1 MLQRG
6 QINTTPHSFPI
17 NSTRRKRQRTRRHLN
32 ISDHARI
39 QLEASFR
46 SLVHKHAGKKRIER
60 HLRQRVET
68 VKQNGAENVA
78 VLQNRRVTRVL
89 VVLQKKLLVG
99 VVSFERILAENA
111 AEFALGSVIRENNT
125 FISFSHLLA
134 VSISSGESVS
144 ADQKRKKKKATIYTE
159 AIREKGIEKGTCR

>member
-1 MLQRG
+1 M
-6 QINTTPHSFPI
+6 
-17 NSTRRKRQRTRRHLN
+17 
-32 ISDHARI
+32 
-39 QLEASFR
+39 
-46 SLVHKHAGKKRIER
+46 
-60 HLRQRVET
+60 ET

-144 ADQKRKKKKATIYTE
+144 ADQKRKKKKATTYTE
-159 AIREKGIEKGTCR
+159 AIREKGIEKGICR